1 MKPQARGLAAP
12 ALPGEPGRAPAAA
25 TGTLPGMES
34 WPPCGGAE
42 AKDLF
47 QRVGEHMQ
55 RAERLL
61 LQPSAQNA
69 AQLVAE
75 LEQCCH
81 LLAVAGPLW
90 RAAGSSAPVP
100 SEFLPWR
107 SHLQRLE
114 TLTAGA
120 SAFCQGWAAAA
131 GLAAG
136 YDASGANWPAGA
148 GGATLNQTG

>member
-34 WPPCGGAE
+34 WPPSGGSE
-42 AKDLF
+42 AQDLF
-47 QRVGEHMQ
+47 RRIGEHMR
-55 RAERLL
+55 RAEKLL
-61 LQPSAQNA
+61 LQPSAHNA
-69 AQLVAE
+69 ARLVAE

-90 RAAGSSAPVP
+90 RAAAIAEPAPP
-100 SEFLPWR
+100 DELPWR
-107 SHLQRLE
+107 SLLQRLE

-136 YDASGANWPAGA
+136 YTSSGANWPAGA